1 MHGGNSSIY
10 AIQKHLN
17 RGKDAIKIKATR
29 LGLKGAT
36 TNSYKYITA
45 CKASKI
51 LGIDRHKV
59 CRWIN
64 DGVLKAKY
72 QAICKERK
80 MWCIK
85 FEDFIVFLKNNQN
98 LWDSRKL
105 EEYSLGY
112 EYEWLK
118 KKRFEDRRQN
128 GRNNKNNN
136 KYVWKIFINIYI

>member
-1 MHGGNSSIY
+1 MGGKRWSTKDKKYLMDAWRKSTIN

-17 RGKDAIKIKATR
+17 RGKEAIKIKATR

-36 TNSYKYITA
+36 SNSYKYITS

-59 CRWIN
+59 YRWIN
-64 DGVLKAKY
+64 DGVLKAKF

-80 MWCIK
+80 MWCID
-85 FEDFIVFLKNNQN
+85 FEDFIAFLKKNQS
-98 LWDSRKL
+98 LWDSQRVEL
-105 EEYSLGY
+105 YSLGY

-118 KKRFEDRRQN
+118 KKRFEDRRE
-128 GRNNKNNN
+128 K
-136 KYVWKIFINIYI
+136 WKK